1 MMHIIIN
8 IYIKEFNWIYWF
20 QYSSLIDAKENINLD
35 QPRIYGS
42 KYKIISDIVVCFHAG
57 ALYAY
62 TFCVSVLKTHLKKR
76 FAHYV
81 IC

>member
-1 MMHIIIN
+1 M
-8 IYIKEFNWIYWF
+8 
-20 QYSSLIDAKENINLD
+20 
-35 QPRIYGS
+35 
-42 KYKIISDIVVCFHAG
+42 ISDIVVFFHAG